1 MFSLKQVI
9 HAMRPWPNFNFDVH
23 AAILSIQF
31 APLQDQL
38 LHPLINFVSP
48 LNFTN
53 LDHSLMTIDYNYCF
67 GPSTNMACNSMITW

>member
-1 MFSLKQVI
+1 
-9 HAMRPWPNFNFDVH
+9 MRPWPNFNFDVP

-31 APLQDQL
+31 ARLQDQL
-38 LHPLINFVSP
+38 LHPLINFVPS

-53 LDHSLMTIDYNYCF
+53 LDHSLIMTIDYNYFF